1 MKRREFFQEKVLTK
15 NDKILGLSS
24 RYITMKRREFFQEKV
39 LTKND
44 KILLEPLI
52 KITFRNTQKQ
62 IR

>member
-1 MKRREFFQEKVLTK
+1 MKREEFFQ
-15 NDKILGLSS
+15 D
-24 RYITMKRREFFQEKV
+24 KV

-44 KILLEPLI
+44 KILLKPLI